1 MSTTNVIELC
11 GASIYH
17 FDAASI
23 AEWGKFPK
31 GGDLVLSD
39 VNFKVSPGEL
49 VYLIG
54 RVGSGKS
61 TLLKTIYAE
70 IQLWGGSGR
79 VAEYDLR
86 SIRRRDIPY
95 LRRQLGVVF
104 QDYQLLTDRSAYN
117 NIYYVMQATGWRDRV
132 EMHRRIEEIIATVG
146 LTGKE
151 YKMPFEL
158 SGGEQQRLSIA
169 RALIN
174 RPKVILADEPTG
186 NLDPQANYE
195 IMDLFKSIVEDGCS
209 IVMATHNI
217 ANIQHY
223 PARTYR
229 FSQGRV
235 EEIDIHQILGLE

>member
-1 MSTTNVIELC
+1 MSITNVIELRN
-11 GASIYH
+11 ASIYH
-17 FDAASI
+17 LDAASI
-23 AEWGKFPK
+23 TEWGSSPK
-31 GGDLVLSD
+31 SGDLVLSE
-39 VNFKVSPGEL
+39 VNFTVSPGEL

-54 RVGSGKS
+54 KVGSGKS

-70 IQLWGGSGR
+70 IQLWEGSGM

-86 SIRRRDIPY
+86 SIRRKEIPY

-104 QDYQLLTDRSAYN
+104 QDYQLLADRNAYN
-117 NIYYVMQATGWRDRV
+117 NIYYVMQASGWRDKV
-132 EMHRRIEEIIATVG
+132 EMHRRIEEIITIVG
-146 LTGKE
+146 LKGKE

-174 RPKVILADEPTG
+174 KPKVILADEPTG

-195 IMDLFKSIVEDGCS
+195 IMDLFKNIVEEGCS

-217 ANIQHY
+217 ANIQQY

-229 FSQGRV
+229 FLQGRV